1 VSPAT
6 QPSSRAHALA
16 QAASDDGPDA
26 SRLLR
31 EGRRI
36 NFAWLLR
43 LRWGTVAGQVITI
56 LGVQFGVGVELPLVP
71 LFAVIAIE
79 LLTNAACALWLRGA
93 SDVREWMLAGLLA
106 LDVLLMTVLLY
117 FTGGPSNPFS
127 FLYLVHI
134 ALAAVV
140 LRDRW
145 TWALVALSIVCLGSL
160 FVEQAW
166 IARAWYDH
174 PEQHVAHMRL
184 HLEGMYVAFGIAAA
198 FIVYFV
204 TRVTRDLARREA
216 ELARART
223 HAQRSERLASLATMA
238 AGAAHELS
246 TPLST
251 IAVVAKELQRELES
265 TAPAGTGAAA
275 DAELIRREVERCRA
289 ILEQMAIDAG
299 QSWGEGFA
307 QRSVRELVDCTL
319 AGLPESERARV
330 ELAGEGMQ
338 QALYLPVS
346 AVSRALRGVI
356 RNALQ
361 ASEASATVEV
371 RVSCDARRCE
381 LVVRD
386 RGLGMEPAVLARA
399 GEPFF
404 TTKEP
409 GHGMGLGLFLTRAV
423 FERLGGAL
431 AIDSR
436 AGAGTQVVLTL
447 PATRSAPPGAGA
459 FAAEAA
465 P

>member
-1 VSPAT
+1 VTVFLNSDE
-6 QPSSRAHALA
+6 PSAALDRA
-16 QAASDDGPDA
+16 
-26 SRLLR
+26 
-31 EGRRI
+31 GRRT

-43 LRWGTVAGQVITI
+43 LRWGTVVGQALTI
-56 LGVQFGVGVELPLVP
+56 GVVQLGFGIPLPLVP
-71 LFAVIAIE
+71 LFVVIAIE
-79 LLTNAACALWLRGA
+79 LVTNVLCARWLRGA
-93 SDVREWMLAGLLA
+93 TDAREWMLAGLLA
-106 LDVLLMTVLLY
+106 LDVILMTVLLY

-160 FVEQAW
+160 FVEHAW

-174 PEQHVAHMRL
+174 PEMHMAHMRL

-216 ELARART
+216 ELARASAR
-223 HAQRSERLASLATMA
+223 AQRSERLASLATMA

-251 IAVVAKELQRELES
+251 IAVVARELQRELENAQPPGNRS
-265 TAPAGTGAAA
+265 VIA

-289 ILEQMAIDAG
+289 ILEQMAVDAG

-307 QRSVRELVDCTL
+307 QLSVRELIDSSV
-319 AGLPESERARV
+319 AGLPETQRARV
-330 ELAGEGMQ
+330 KLDGNGLEQ
-338 QALYLPVS
+338 PLYLPVS

-356 RNALQ
+356 LNALQ
-361 ASEASATVEV
+361 ASNDGQSVEL
-371 RVSCDARRCE
+371 RVACDAQRCE
-381 LVVRD
+381 LQVRD
-386 RGLGMEPAVLARA
+386 NGSGMEPSVLAHA

-409 GHGMGLGLFLTRAV
+409 GRGMGLGLFLTRAG
-423 FERLGGAL
+423 FERLGGSL
-431 AIDSR
+431 AIDSNM
-436 AGAGTQVVLTL
+436 GVGTQVVLSL
-447 PATRSAPPGAGA
+447 PTRGAEVRA
-459 FAAEAA
+459 
-465 P
+465 

>member
-1 VSPAT
+1 MNAPAT
-6 QPSSRAHALA
+6 SDEPSASGIAPALRGGATALDRA
-16 QAASDDGPDA
+16 
-26 SRLLR
+26 
-31 EGRRI
+31 GRRT

-56 LGVQFGVGVELPLVP
+56 LAVQLGFGIALPLLP
-71 LFAVIAIE
+71 LFTVIAIE
-79 LLTNAACALWLRGA
+79 LFTNVACARWLRGA
-93 SDVREWMLAGLLA
+93 ADAREWMLAGLLA
-106 LDVLLMTVLLY
+106 LDVILMTVLLY

-160 FVEQAW
+160 FVEHAW

-174 PEQHVAHMRL
+174 PELHVAHMRL

-198 FIVYFV
+198 FFVYFG
-204 TRVTRDLARREA
+204 TRDPHDLARREA
-216 ELARART
+216 ERARASAR
-223 HAQRSERLASLATMA
+223 AQRSERLASLATMA
-238 AGAAHELS
+238 AGAAHELA

-251 IAVVAKELQRELES
+251 IAVVARELQRELE
-265 TAPAGTGAAA
+265 AARLPGNRAAVA

-307 QRSVRELVDCTL
+307 QLSVRELIDNSV
-319 AGLPESERARV
+319 AGLPETQRERV
-330 ELAGEGMQ
+330 KLDGNGLE
-338 QALYLPVS
+338 QALFLPVS

-356 RNALQ
+356 HNALQ
-361 ASEASATVEV
+361 ASQDGQSVEL
-371 RVSCDARRCE
+371 RVACDAQRCE
-381 LVVRD
+381 LLVRD
-386 RGLGMEPAVLARA
+386 SGSGMEPAVLAHA

-409 GHGMGLGLFLTRAV
+409 GRGMGLGLFLTRAV
-423 FERLGGAL
+423 FERLGGSL

-436 AGAGTQVVLTL
+436 TGAGTQVMLSL
-447 PATRSAPPGAGA
+447 PTRG
-459 FAAEAA
+459 AEARS
-465 P
+465 